1 MDVPNQKAFHVP
13 VHSSLWNYSQSA
25 SRVFPSDFII
35 TPFPAYSPGYVSFVP
50 SLIRDCLWVSRYVI
64 FLLTLC
70 FLAEGF
76 RTRCHCTG
84 SHCSGQLPCGL
95 VSAYLLLFWVLSH
108 ISQPLYLSLFCPDLP
123 ELAAHI
129 GRLEFISEGFDLC
142 KNPSVGQKIGDA
154 PHSPVPSLSP
164 VTLGKCLRVLR
175 GTLRSLAT
183 GKLGPS
189 LTPGAVPTRSIR
201 ELNERVSLCARSLC
215 KHPRS
220 HRLLVAFI
228 SSPNCATYRSYQV
241 GHVNRNYIL

>member
-1 MDVPNQKAFHVP
+1 MDVPNQKAFHVL

-108 ISQPLYLSLFCPDLP
+108 ISQPLYLSLFCPPRPSWAGSSYRQTWIHFRRFWPVQEPISWPEDRGCPPLP
-123 ELAAHI
+123 CPFSVSCHF
-129 GRLEFISEGFDLC
+129 RQMSQGFA
-142 KNPSVGQKIGDA
+142 GDA
-154 PHSPVPSLSP
+154 AESSHWKV
-164 VTLGKCLRVLR
+164 
-175 GTLRSLAT
+175 GTFSDSRSSSHPTNRRTKWTSELVC
-183 GKLGPS
+183 S
-189 LTPGAVPTRSIR
+189 LTLQASKKP
-201 ELNERVSLCARSLC
+201 
-215 KHPRS
+215 
-220 HRLLVAFI
+220 
-228 SSPNCATYRSYQV
+228 
-241 GHVNRNYIL
+241 